1 MNCLRC
7 NYCNKEGSKFCEN
20 CGYELNTASK
30 NTINNKKKKSSG
42 CLTFIIK
49 FVLVLFIIAIIII
62 GILKIVELYQ
72 NKKYDDF
79 IKKNVIV
86 DKSFDNTMSD
96 VEKQEDWNNDGISN
110 EDALKYGLNP
120 SSKDSDGDGVS
131 DYDELYMY
139 HSDPLKYS
147 TSGDIYS
154 DGYKVRLG
162 YQLDNV
168 YETKKTFTTS
178 NSDIDVE
185 VDDARDMNYYYKE
198 YNGTV
203 PGGYLLGYKPFR
215 IYSFKGKVTLSIEN
229 PNNFNVISYSTT
241 NKKTTKIKSKVNDGK
256 LVFNIDSDEPILIVY
271 KNSIVKKMDATLFQ
285 SINSNYSNNVENEYY
300 VVAFPLVSVLF
311 GQPVY
316 VMEINN
322 NMPDEI
328 NQALEDD
335 LNLKADGK
343 FKVKHSF
350 IHEILV
356 KIFDFFF
363 GKVESNLLG
372 STNDKSSFID
382 YIFTYRHVYS
392 KDELYYYLF
401 GKSDSNN
408 NNNNNSNSNSNDSN
422 KEVIEVLNKY
432 DEKYN
437 NMNCKYCADS
447 GFNVNV
453 NAFSFSNL
461 FTTKTDGVCAG
472 FAHITTNVYNE
483 GKLKKSINNKY
494 DLTNDYYDSIWSKN
508 LFNYKTDKYL
518 TPYADDIYHNEDTLD
533 SATADYPDGEVIR
546 ALEYHWGN
554 FNSTTR
560 FKKFGVSWNRAFE
573 NISYIDKDTVDNL
586 LERFKNGKI
595 VTATFIKD
603 GAQHAVNVYKMVEDV
618 NDSDIIYIKVYDNN
632 MPSDKMWF
640 SRKNGV
646 QKEYA
651 DTTIKLKRVYE
662 DGFFGVKEKYLF
674 EYNPVNSSSYYYGNI
689 NGGFDGILFFD
700 ENYNVL

>member
-1 MNCLRC
+1 MNCSRC
-7 NYCNKEGSKFCEN
+7 NYFNKDSSKFCEK
-20 CGYELNTASK
+20 CGYELSSTSK
-30 NTINNKKKKSSG
+30 NMNNKKKKKSSG
-42 CLTFIIK
+42 CLTFLIK
-49 FVLVLFIIAIIII
+49 FVLVLLIIAMIIMGVIKLA
-62 GILKIVELYQ
+62 GFYKI
-72 NKKYDDF
+72 KKYDDF
-79 IKKNVIV
+79 IKKNIIV
-86 DKSFDNTMSD
+86 DKSFDNKMSLE
-96 VEKQEDWNNDGISN
+96 EKKEDWNNDGISN

-120 SSKDSDGDGVS
+120 ASSDSDGDGIS
-131 DYDELYMY
+131 DYDELYVY
-139 HSDPLKYS
+139 NSDPLKYS

-154 DGYKVRLG
+154 DGYKVKFG
-162 YQLDNV
+162 YQLNKT
-168 YETKKTFTTS
+168 YEKSKVFTTS
-178 NSDIDVE
+178 NSDIDIE
-185 VDDARDMNYYYKE
+185 VDEAKDMNYFYKD
-198 YNGTV
+198 YDGV
-203 PGGYLLGYKPFR
+203 IPSGYLLGYKPFR
-215 IYSFKGKVTLSIEN
+215 IYSFKGKAMLSIKD
-229 PNNFNVISYSTT
+229 PNNFNVISYSTI
-241 NKKTTKIKSKVNDGK
+241 NKRVTKIKSKISDGK
-256 LVFNIDSDEPILIVY
+256 LVFNIDNDEPILIVY
-271 KNSIVKKMDATLFQ
+271 KNSIVKKMNATLFQ

-322 NMPDEI
+322 DMPEEI
-328 NQALEDD
+328 NQTLEND
-335 LNLKADGK
+335 LNLKADGT
-343 FKVKHSF
+343 FKVKHLY
-350 IHEILV
+350 IHKILV
-356 KIFDFFF
+356 KVFDFFF

-392 KDELYYYLF
+392 KDELYDYLF

-408 NNNNNSNSNSNDSN
+408 NSNSNDSN

-494 DLTNDYYDSIWSKN
+494 DLTSDYYDSIWSKN

-533 SATADYPDGEVIR
+533 SNTAAYPDGEVIK
-546 ALEYHWGN
+546 ALEYHWEK

-573 NISYIDKDTVDNL
+573 NTSYIDKDTVDNL

-595 VTATFIKD
+595 ATATFIKN
-603 GAQHAVNVYKMVEDV
+603 GAQHAVNVYKMAEDV

-662 DGFFGVKEKYLF
+662 DGFFGTKEKYLF
-674 EYNPVNSSSYYYGNI
+674 EYDPVNSSSHYYGNI
-689 NGGFDGILFFD
+689 NGGLDGVIFFD